1 MSAKDYQ
8 ICPALFK
15 AYIAKVSNSTYN
27 KINSYGRFQ
36 SHI

>member
-15 AYIAKVSNSTYN
+15 AYIAKVSKKKS
-27 KINSYGRFQ
+27 K
-36 SHI
+36 SHDR

>member
-15 AYIAKVSNSTYN
+15 AYIAKISKRTPNLITQEN
-27 KINSYGRFQ
+27 EIQ
-36 SHI
+36 